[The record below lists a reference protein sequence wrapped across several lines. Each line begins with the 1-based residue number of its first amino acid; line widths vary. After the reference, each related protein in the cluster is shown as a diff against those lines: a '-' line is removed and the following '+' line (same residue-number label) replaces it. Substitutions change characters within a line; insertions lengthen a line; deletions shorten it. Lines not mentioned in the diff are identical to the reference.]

1 MVAKWSPDDLLE
13 GVRKLKRNTAKSPT
27 PHDAPIHGLLDALI
41 AYLEK
46 SATGF
51 TVDLDTNT
59 MYVDGWKIRLT
70 RKQAEVAHVL
80 CRTGTA
86 TYEQI
91 ESGLYGQWCT
101 HANPRR
107 GAQWHVNRLRE
118 RLRKVGYTIRNQ
130 QGMGYFI
137 CAI

>member
-1 MVAKWSPDDLLE
+1 MVAKWSPDDLLD

-27 PHDAPIHGLLDALI
+27 PHDAPIHRLLDALI
-41 AYLEK
+41 AHLEK
-46 SATGF
+46 LATGF
-51 TVDLDTNT
+51 TVDLDINT
-59 MYVDGWKIRLT
+59 MYVDGQKVCLT
-70 RKQAEVAHVL
+70 SKQAEVAHVL

-91 ESGLYGQWCT
+91 ENGLYGQWCT

-107 GAQWHVNRLRE
+107 GAQYHVHRFKE
-118 RLRKVGYTIRNQ
+118 RLSKVGYTIRNQ
-130 QGMGYFI
+130 QGTGYYI